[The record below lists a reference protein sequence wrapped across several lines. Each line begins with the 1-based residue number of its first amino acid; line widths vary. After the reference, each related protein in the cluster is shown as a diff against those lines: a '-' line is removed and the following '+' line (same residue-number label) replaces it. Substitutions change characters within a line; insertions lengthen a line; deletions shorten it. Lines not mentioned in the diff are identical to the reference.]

1 MPDSAAVYFRDP
13 VKVNAFTCYFLV
25 KILLNSPAITQTTI
39 TMNGSDFSLPGGP
52 MNRWENIS
60 SPTKTDLRRVRT
72 FFHMILL
79 RKRVPLPAKPA
90 ACFCP

>member
-39 TMNGSDFSLPGGP
+39 TMNGSDISLPGGP
-52 MNRWENIS
+52 MNRWENIQLTHENRLA
-60 SPTKTDLRRVRT
+60 PRAY
-72 FFHMILL
+72 FFS
-79 RKRVPLPAKPA
+79 
-90 ACFCP
+90 